1 MAGDRTL
8 SLKLLAD
15 TKNLTDGLNKGA
27 KATESFG
34 DQMTAIGK
42 KVATAFAAMGA
53 AASAFAYASIKN
65 ALEDQAAQR
74 KLEETIRASTN
85 ATAAQT
91 KAVGEYI
98 DKTSIAIGV
107 TDDQLRPAL
116 ARLIRSTNDI
126 KDAQNLLNLALDIT
140 AATGKPLEAVTN
152 ALGKAYDGNLTSLG
166 RLGLGL
172 DASTLKSKDFNKV
185 FEQLTSTFG
194 NFAEN
199 EAETTAKKFERL
211 KIVVDE
217 AKEQIGVALL
227 PVVERLGDW
236 LINVGVPN
244 LQAFVDGLT
253 GQRGVTVAISNA
265 NKGAYDL
272 GERLKNVFETVYR
285 LKEEFAALAGVIA
298 SLWVVAKIAA
308 FIQGINA
315 LVKAFQAWRTA
326 AAGAAVATGAATGGI
341 SAGAAVAGAGAVAL
355 GLAGILSQID
365 RGGEDGGDVS
375 GTNPLGNFQM
385 STGTF
390 LGGSTGTTG
399 FNAGNLTSYTPPSG
413 GKSLAELSKG
423 LVTSPQDLI
432 SRLQST
438 SSRISDIQFALD
450 TGQISKAK
458 AAALLKPIETEF
470 NMLQRVAESLQTSS
484 TPYNTTSAEELRF
497 RQGERGSSIII
508 NVNAPSVIDENGFS
522 RAVQNAIQNA
532 EARGTYA
539 GGL

>member
-8 SLKLLAD
+8 KLTLLAE
-15 TKNLTDGLNKGA
+15 TKQLVDGLSKGS

-34 DQMTAIGK
+34 DQITAIGK
-42 KVATAFAAMGA
+42 KVAVAFAAMGA
-53 AASAFAYASIKN
+53 AAGAFAVSSIKN
-65 ALEDQAAQR
+65 ALADEAAQR

-91 KAVGEYI
+91 KAVGEWI

-107 TDDQLRPAL
+107 TDDELRPAL

-185 FEQLTSTFG
+185 FEQLTGTFG

-227 PVVERLGDW
+227 PVVEKLGDW
-236 LINVGVPN
+236 LIKVGVPN

-253 GQRGVTVAISNA
+253 GNRGVTVAIDKA
-265 NKGAYDL
+265 NEGAYNF
-272 GERLKNVFETVYR
+272 GERIRTAIEYVVSIKDQLII
-285 LKEEFAALAGVIA
+285 LGGVIA
-298 SLWVVAKIAA
+298 TVFVASKIAA
-308 FIQGINA
+308 FISAIQG
-315 LVKAFQAWRTA
+315 LVGAFIAWRTA
-326 AAGAAVATGAATGGI
+326 AAGAAVATAAATGGVSVAA
-341 SAGAAVAGAGAVAL
+341 SAGGIATALGLLAGAGIFLSGAGGSGLPSNL
-355 GLAGILSQID
+355 GSAG
-365 RGGEDGGDVS
+365 
-375 GTNPLGNFQM
+375 TLGPIKGP
-385 STGTF
+385 T
-390 LGGSTGTTG
+390 GGSTGGFDTG
-399 FNAGNLTSYTPPSG
+399 GLTSYVPPPG
-413 GKSLAELSKG
+413 GKSLSDISAG
-423 LVTSPQDLI
+423 MVTSPEDLVNK
-432 SRLQST
+432 LTST
-438 SSRISDIQFALD
+438 SERLSQIQFLYD
-450 TGQISKAK
+450 TGQISKSK
-458 AAALLKPIETEF
+458 AQEMLNATQKEFKKLEAIGIEFTSQNQPRLPMGSAGRGEYSNGTGSAPI
-470 NMLQRVAESLQTSS
+470 V
-484 TPYNTTSAEELRF
+484 
-497 RQGERGSSIII
+497 I
-508 NVNAPSVIDENGFS
+508 NVNAPSVIDETGFA
-522 RAVQNAIQNA
+522 RAVQRAIQSA
-532 EARGTYA
+532 EDRGTYT